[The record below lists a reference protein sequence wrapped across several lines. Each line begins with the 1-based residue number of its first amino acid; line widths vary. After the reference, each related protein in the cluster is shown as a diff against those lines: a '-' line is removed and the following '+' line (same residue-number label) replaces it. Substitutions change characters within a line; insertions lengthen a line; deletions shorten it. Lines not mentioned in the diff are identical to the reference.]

1 MNSQTISLARHTASG
16 IKIDVGSLWWQKV
29 KILAPVRESAR
40 VHQDHPCLY
49 SSRAK
54 IGVSDPG
61 KIPPTCSST
70 QSVSQR
76 GLNFKSVHTHTHHTF
91 NPSTANMKT

>member
-40 VHQDHPCLY
+40 VHQDHLCLY

-70 QSVSQR
+70 QR
-76 GLNFKSVHTHTHHTF
+76 GLNSKSLHTHTPNIQPQH
-91 NPSTANMKT
+91 S